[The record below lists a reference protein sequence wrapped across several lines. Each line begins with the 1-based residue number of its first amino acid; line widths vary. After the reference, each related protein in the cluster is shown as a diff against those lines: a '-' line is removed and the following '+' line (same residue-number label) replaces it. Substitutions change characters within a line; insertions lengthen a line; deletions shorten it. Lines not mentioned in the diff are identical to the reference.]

1 MNNIEENNKIL
12 YFSQDITE
20 LVIVVGN
27 HKFRIYENLIKHFVD
42 RTRLMEKVDIDKE
55 TFYEFANYVVAITN
69 G

>member
-27 HKFRIYENLIKHFVD
+27 HKFRIYENKIQSSNK
-42 RTRLMEKVDIDKE
+42 
-55 TFYEFANYVVAITN
+55 
-69 G
+69 